1 VTLDWN
7 DLPGLFPGLQ
17 ASDRW
22 LPLLQRHL
30 ALISAAGPHG
40 RATGVAPGDA
50 VRRNYAES
58 LELLRIIDGA
68 QGGPPLVDI
77 GPGAGFPGL
86 IIAAV
91 QPAWE
96 VHLLEPLKK
105 RATLLEQLAAELGLP
120 LVTVHPIRAEE
131 AARGPLRETAATVTA
146 RAVAPLREL
155 LEYATPLAMPGGL
168 LALPKGSGVLDE
180 LAEAPHALTALRC
193 EVEAVVRT
201 RPEASETPYV
211 VLVRKAGPTPR
222 LYPRRPGIPH
232 QRPL

>member
-1 VTLDWN
+1 
-7 DLPGLFPGLQ
+7 
-17 ASDRW
+17 
-22 LPLLQRHL
+22 
-30 ALISAAGPHG
+30 
-40 RATGVAPGDA
+40 
-50 VRRNYAES
+50 
-58 LELLRIIDGA
+58 
-68 QGGPPLVDI
+68 
-77 GPGAGFPGL
+77 
-86 IIAAV
+86 
-91 QPAWE
+91 
-96 VHLLEPLKK
+96 
-105 RATLLEQLAAELGLP
+105 
-120 LVTVHPIRAEE
+120 
-131 AARGPLRETAATVTA
+131 LRETAATVTA